1 MEIRSITVIARETRL
16 EGGLQLLRPTRQ
28 AAACAVLANPFAGA
42 DPRVDLTPLA
52 ELSVEVG
59 RVLTEHALVALG
71 DVEPRA
77 YSKGV
82 IVGTGGLLEH
92 GAALIHMRL
101 GLAMRRGVGRGLALI
116 PGTKKVA
123 GPGSGID
130 LLLGGIDDAWDY
142 DAMDI
147 MEVAVPGA
155 PLPNEVV
162 LIVAFATGRAQARI
176 KGATSEQVAG
186 LVRDLT
192 S

>member
-28 AAACAVLANPFAGA
+28 AAACAVLANPLAGA

-59 RVLTEHALVALG
+59 RILTEHALVALG

-123 GPGSGID
+123 GPGTGID

-192 S
+192 G

>member
-59 RVLTEHALVALG
+59 RVLTEQALVALG
-71 DVEPRA
+71 EVEPRA

-155 PLPNEVV
+155 PLPDEVV

-192 S
+192 G

>member
-123 GPGSGID
+123 GPGTGID

-155 PLPNEVV
+155 PLPSEVV

-192 S
+192 G